1 MKKLI
6 WILCLATVIQA
17 QNAVLKD
24 IYANHFLLGSIL
36 SQTTMNSQATKN
48 LVLKEF
54 NSITPENELKPDAT
68 MKKDGSTNDDI
79 KVDLSRAASILK
91 FCEDNNIPVRGHTLV
106 WHNQTPNWFFNQNLS
121 DNGSLAD
128 TATMNKRMRSYI
140 KNLFA
145 AIKTQYPN
153 LNLYAYD
160 VVNEAFTNDGGSL
173 RKASG
178 DTGGDSK
185 WTQIYNNDSFIQ
197 NAFKYAREFA
207 PPTCKL
213 YYNDYNEYISAKT
226 TNIYDLA
233 MKIKAQGN
241 IDGIGM
247 QSHLDTGYPDVSTYT
262 NAIKKFKE
270 TGLDIQIT
278 ELDLTIN
285 SNSSSDFVSQATK
298 YKNIM
303 KAIIDNGGDA
313 VKAVVVWGV
322 RDDQSW
328 RNSKYPILF
337 TGSGETITKKPA
349 YDSLAKLIPQSEWGD
364 GSNPGTPA
372 GNFKLIVKAS
382 PLEGGTVAKTPDNAS
397 YASGSSVNISATAN
411 EGWAFVGWSGD
422 VTGTEASTS
431 VTVDKNKVATA
442 LFLPTSDG
450 TTNIVK
456 DGNFSGTSL
465 SDSWKWNIGEHY
477 GNSQGTNSVSGG
489 KITLNITN
497 AGEKSYMPQLI
508 QQGIALEKG
517 MKYRLT
523 FTASAGAARTLEVGF
538 QQSADPW
545 GTYKDSVFQLT
556 ASEQEYELEFEMSE
570 SDPNVQ
576 LSFNVGGTGMT
587 NTSVKISDVKLIYL
601 ATAEPP
607 TTKIRNPISLAK
619 FSVHSLGNKMLRI
632 ESNASTTIYLYD
644 IRGNLAQKIQVS
656 SGSSTVK
663 LSVPSGIYVIKQ
675 AKNWQTQKV
684 VVK

>member
-6 WILCLATVIQA
+6 WILCLATAIQA
-17 QNAVLKD
+17 QTTEAALKNV
-24 IYANHFLLGSIL
+24 YANYFLLGSIL

-106 WHNQTPNWFFNQNLS
+106 WHNQTPGWFFNQNLS

-128 TATMNKRMRSYI
+128 TVTMNKRMKSYI

-145 AIKTQYPN
+145 AIKTQFPN

-178 DTGGDSK
+178 DTGRDSK
-185 WTQIYNNDSFIQ
+185 WTQIYNNDTFIQ

-207 PPTCKL
+207 PSTCKL
-213 YYNDYNEYISAKT
+213 YYNDYNEYITNKT
-226 TNIYDLA
+226 NDILSLVT
-233 MKIKAQGN
+233 KIKAQGN

-247 QSHLDTGYPDVSTYT
+247 QSHLDIGYPDVTTYT

-285 SNSSSDFVSQATK
+285 SNNSSDFVSQATK

-337 TGSGETITKKPA
+337 TGSGETFNKKAA
-349 YDSLAKLIPQSEWGD
+349 YDTLVALIPQSEWGD
-364 GSNPGTPA
+364 GSNPGTPS
-372 GNFKLIVKAS
+372 GNFKLNVKAS
-382 PLEGGTVAKTPDNAS
+382 PLEGGTVTKTPDNAS

-456 DGNFSGTSL
+456 DGNFPGTSL
-465 SDSWKWNIGEHY
+465 GDNWKWNTGEHY
-477 GNSQGTNSVSGG
+477 GNSQGNSNVSNGRV
-489 KITLNITN
+489 TLSITN
-497 AGEKSYMPQLI
+497 AGEESYMPQLI
-508 QQGIALEKG
+508 QQGIALEKD

-523 FTASAGAARTLEVGF
+523 FIASAGAERTLEVGF
-538 QQSADPW
+538 QQSASPW
-545 GTYKDSVFQLT
+545 GTYKDSIFQLT
-556 ASEQEYELEFEMSE
+556 TEEQEYEFEFVMSA

-576 LSFNVGGTGMT
+576 LSFNVGGPGMT
-587 NTSVKISDVKLIYL
+587 NTSVAISNVKLVYL
-601 ATAEPP
+601 AG
-607 TTKIRNPISLAK
+607 TTKTHNTISVAK
-619 FSVHSLGNKMLRI
+619 FAVHSLGNKMLRI
-632 ESNASTTIYLYD
+632 ESNANTAIYLYD
-644 IRGNLAQKIQVS
+644 IRGNLAQKIQVG

-663 LSVPSGIYVIKQ
+663 LSVSSGIYVIKQ
-675 AKNWQTQKV
+675 GHSVKKIV
-684 VVK
+684 VR